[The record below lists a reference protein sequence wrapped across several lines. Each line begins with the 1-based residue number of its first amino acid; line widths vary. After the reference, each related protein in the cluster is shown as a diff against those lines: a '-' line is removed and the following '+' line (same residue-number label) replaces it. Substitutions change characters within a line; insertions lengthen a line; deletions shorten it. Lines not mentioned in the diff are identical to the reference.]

1 MKAIEINKDYADA
14 HFNLAVIYAT
24 GVPPSKML
32 ARKHYQKALEL
43 GAPPDSSLEKLV
55 Q

>member
-1 MKAIEINKDYADA
+1 MKSIEINPQYADA

-24 GVPPSKML
+24 GKPPAKMM
-32 ARKHYQKALEL
+32 AKKHYNEAIRL
-43 GAPPDSSLEKLV
+43 GSPPDPSLEHLI